1 MSWSTPSKNI
11 SFRGERDTEPCG
23 AHETIIFLY
32 ERLKLAEDFE
42 PYSADHLEMENE
54 RESFTRLV

>member
-1 MSWSTPSKNI
+1 MSCSTPSKNI
-11 SFRGERDTEPCG
+11 SFRGERDIEPCV

-54 RESFTRLV
+54 CESFTGLV